1 MTNPYEA
8 RNRTL
13 KALAIADVLA
23 AAHPNLATDLSCSE
37 FARGLSTE
45 ARDIVA
51 AVAGKHAPSD
61 EAWTEVVA
69 ILERREAA
77 SRAVA

>member
-1 MTNPYEA
+1 MNPYEA

-23 AAHPNLATDLSCSE
+23 AAHPQMDTDLSCSE

-45 ARDIVA
+45 TRDMVA
-51 AVAGKHAPSD
+51 AVAGKPVPSD
-61 EAWTEVVA
+61 ETWAEVVT